1 MTRAHLH
8 SVKRRLYRPLG
19 SLVPSLPDPLVDFR
33 DAKSRDHMFSDRR
46 QTAADADL
54 ETGGIRLIEQLQHG
68 LIDLDGALLELVG
81 IGFGRDKR
89 CDVRFTRHRD
99 LLARNDFIRHRASFA
114 GAQLWLIAIAAE
126 ARMSISRGGKAP
138 RGFVVGRLF
147 DAFDKEMVG

>member
-1 MTRAHLH
+1 
-8 SVKRRLYRPLG
+8 
-19 SLVPSLPDPLVDFR
+19 
-33 DAKSRDHMFSDRR
+33 MFSDRR

-54 ETGGIRLIEQLQHG
+54 ETGGIRLIEQLQYG
-68 LIDLDGALLELVG
+68 LIDLDGALLELRGEVG

-99 LLARNDFIRHRASFA
+99 LLAQNDFIRHRASFA

-126 ARMSISRGGKAP
+126 ARMSISRSGKAP

-147 DAFDKEMVG
+147 DAFDKEMVGARFQWI